1 MADLAAGGVECRLVD
16 KNQVI
21 TAISGGTLSFGPECC
36 GFVSVFSHSDVS
48 TGVTIRGMKYE
59 LEGAELTNRFPL
71 GVSNE
76 FLGVPSSVTVE
87 KGTLL
92 VVFNRKY
99 SAQF

>member
-1 MADLAAGGVECRLVD
+1 
-16 KNQVI
+16 
-21 TAISGGTLSFGPECC
+21 
-36 GFVSVFSHSDVS
+36 
-48 TGVTIRGMKYE
+48 MKYE